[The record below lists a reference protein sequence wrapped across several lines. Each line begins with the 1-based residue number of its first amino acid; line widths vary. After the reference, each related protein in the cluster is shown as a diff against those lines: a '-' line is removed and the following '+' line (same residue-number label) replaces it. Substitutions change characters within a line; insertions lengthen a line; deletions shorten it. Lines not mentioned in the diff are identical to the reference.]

1 MAEGDK
7 PQKAPTPGKEAK
19 NGKEQP
25 KEPKEA
31 KQAKGKEAAA
41 PAKAKKGGKGK
52 KEEAKRVGYA
62 PNIEEGLEAKPAR
75 LKLRYRSEL
84 VPALMKEFGFNN
96 PNQAPRLEK
105 IVINMGLGEALA
117 NNKIMESAVDQLAA
131 ITGQRPVVT
140 RARKSIANFKLR
152 QGQAIGACVTLRKD
166 RMYEFLDRLI
176 NVALPRV
183 RDFKGLSPKA
193 FDGRGNYTLGIRE
206 QVIFP
211 EINYDQVEK
220 VKGLNVSIVTNA
232 RNDEQG
238 RALLRHFGMPFR
250 Q

>member
-7 PQKAPTPGKEAK
+7 PQKAPPPGKEAK
-19 NGKEQP
+19 EGKEQP

-31 KQAKGKEAAA
+31 KQPKGKEAAA

-62 PNIEEGLEAKPAR
+62 PHVEEGLEAKPAR
-75 LKLRYRSEL
+75 LKLRYRSEV

-140 RARKSIANFKLR
+140 RSRKSIANFKLR

-183 RDFKGLSPKA
+183 RDFKGVSPKA

-211 EINYDQVEK
+211 EINYDMVEK